1 VPDDLVTPE
10 TVSKDML
17 KTLFTDAYMDTSVD
31 NDGDIVV
38 KDSYRAWVMPAT
50 DGTWI
55 RLYSLFK
62 PNPAASAEDKLA
74 FVNRLNDEL
83 IILRAWVT
91 DTGGFGF
98 EWYVPVEGGTTK
110 KAIVFAV
117 KRFHHLLQSAVNKDD
132 KNVIG

>member
-1 VPDDLVTPE
+1 MTDDLVTPE
-10 TVSKDML
+10 LVSKDML
-17 KTLFTDAYMDTSVD
+17 KTLFTDAYMDTSLD

-38 KDSYRAWVMPAT
+38 KDTYRSWVMPNT

-62 PNPAASAEDKLA
+62 SNPAASAEDKLA
-74 FVNRLNDEL
+74 FANRLNDEL

-91 DTGGFGF
+91 DAGGFGF
-98 EWYVPVEGGTTK
+98 EWYIPVEGGITK

-117 KRFHHLLQSAVNKDD
+117 KRFHHLLESAVAKDD
-132 KNVIG
+132 KNVMG

>member
-1 VPDDLVTPE
+1 MPDELVTPE

-17 KTLFTDAYMDTSVD
+17 KTLFTDAYMDTSLD
-31 NDGDIVV
+31 DDGDIVV
-38 KDSYRAWVMPAT
+38 KDSYRAWVMPAQ
-50 DGTWI
+50 DGIWI

-62 PNPAASAEDKLA
+62 SNPAATPEDKLA

-83 IILRAWVT
+83 VILRAWVT
-91 DTGGFGF
+91 ESGGFGF
-98 EWYVPVEGGTTK
+98 EWYIPVEGGVTK

-132 KNVIG
+132 KNVMG